1 MKDEEK
7 KTNFLTAGE
16 IVLKE
21 DLGFNYT
28 TPVERMFREDTEI
41 IHFTDKGS

>member
-7 KTNFLTAGE
+7 KTNFLRAGE

-21 DLGFNYT
+21 DLRFNYN
-28 TPVERMFREDTEI
+28 TPVERMFREDTDI
-41 IHFTDKGS
+41 IHFADKCS